1 MAEPTRH
8 RDMHGNGVSLAYVEK
23 NGKQHFWSCSDDSSD
38 EGEEQTEA
46 VVFAAEGR
54 ELKEV
59 HNMLQRAVAILER
72 EMAGGAS
79 KMLWSKLKKEMVPRF
94 QRAVAVLEKDV
105 THGASTMQL
114 ESAALLDQA
123 LSILTDDSDTETG
136 APAVGVSQCKSGG
149 TADAMRGL
157 LEKAEGRLDAVNDA
171 GCVMRRVQLGFKR
184 PRRRWAAGE
193 LALAVPQP
201 DAGDD

>member
-46 VVFAAEGR
+46 AVFAAEGR

-72 EMAGGAS
+72 E
-79 KMLWSKLKKEMVPRF
+79 MLWSKLKKEMVPRF

-171 GCVMRRVQLGFKR
+171 GYVLRRGQRSFKR
-184 PRRRWAAGE
+184 PRRR
-193 LALAVPQP
+193 
-201 DAGDD
+201 